1 MKKKIYSEVRPKL
14 LLAFVSMLVLI
25 AIPLT
30 VFGFNY
36 LRAQSNA
43 GQIEAVL
50 STLTYTEANADS
62 ELALLQPLTDY
73 SPVSDASAGKL
84 YQAAA
89 EVSYMLG
96 DDMLYNN
103 YIAHA
108 LYYLRKSGNIQS
120 CVYLI
125 INYVGRLYAN
135 GCYES
140 AWTVL
145 IDLGRN
151 NDINALPPEIQA
163 RYYLCCADVAEM
175 TDNSPDAYLTKAHTA
190 IMLMPEGGERELSL
204 AKLAILTARARILQG
219 DFEAAESAL
228 AGYSETDNFGLG
240 EGQVYVVCD
249 FTIPYYELMSKL
261 ALHNGEADD
270 AWHYADL
277 YLKACDEYS
286 FRAMKLNLLYYIVS
300 ISVPI
305 PSDLP
310 EKYFV
315 MEKEVSRQ
323 NLTEMT
329 EEYGRFLLSDIK
341 ATTQSLDMQTYRSV
355 AAKRLF
361 VVSII
366 VIYALIL
373 LYIAAGLFVDHLNR
387 DGLTGL
393 GNRKKYEKIRT
404 YCEKK
409 SLPYSVILLDIDDFK
424 QINDTF
430 GHLQGD
436 QVLRDISDILAGY
449 SGRGISSYRYGGE
462 ELCMMLL
469 RVSEKRTREIAEELR
484 AAIESKAGQPVCH
497 VTVSVGV
504 AISHAGENVFL
515 SADKKLYEAKGNGK
529 NRVC

>member
-1 MKKKIYSEVRPKL
+1 MRNHMYSEVRPRL
-14 LLAFVSMLVLI
+14 LLAFVSMLLLI
-25 AIPLT
+25 AMVLT
-30 VFGFNY
+30 VFGFNH
-36 LRAQSNA
+36 LIAQSN
-43 GQIEAVL
+43 GRQIEAAL
-50 STLTYTEANADS
+50 STLTYTEANADA
-62 ELALLQPLTDY
+62 ELALLQTLTNY
-73 SPVSDASAGKL
+73 SPVSDASAGRL
-84 YQAAA
+84 YQAAT
-89 EVSYMLG
+89 EVSYMFG
-96 DDMLYNN
+96 DDMLYNR

-108 LYYLRKSGNIQS
+108 LYYLRKSGDIQS
-120 CVYLI
+120 CVYLGT
-125 INYVGRLYAN
+125 NYVGRLYAN

-140 AWTVL
+140 AWSVL
-145 IDLGRN
+145 TELGRN
-151 NDINALPPEIQA
+151 NDINALPPELQA

-175 TDNSPDAYLTKAHTA
+175 TGNPPDAYLTKAHTA
-190 IMLMPEGGERELSL
+190 IMLTAEGGERELSL
-204 AKLAILTARARILQG
+204 AKLAILTARAHILQG
-219 DFEAAESAL
+219 DFEAAQSTL
-228 AGYSETDNFGLG
+228 SGYSETDNFGLG

-261 ALHNGEADD
+261 ALHNGETDD
-270 AWHYADL
+270 ACHYADL
-277 YLKACDEYS
+277 YLEACDEYS

-300 ISVPI
+300 ISVPA

-310 EKYFV
+310 EKYLV
-315 MEKEVSRQ
+315 MEKEVAQQ

-329 EEYGRFLLSDIK
+329 EEYGHFLLSDID
-341 ATTQSLDMQTYRSV
+341 ATTQSLDTQAHRS
-355 AAKRLF
+355 AASKRLF
-361 VVSII
+361 VISII

-436 QVLRDISDILAGY
+436 QVLRDISSILAGY

-469 RVSEKRTREIAEELR
+469 RVSEKRAREIAEELR
-484 AAIESKAGQPVCH
+484 AAIESMAGQPVCH
-497 VTVSVGV
+497 VTVSLGV
-504 AISHAGENVFL
+504 ATSHAGENVFL